1 MTVRGRVAR
10 QRRKSAWAIV
20 AVAGGFAGTVSVAV
34 QLLAWW
40 SQAADPLEQ
49 LLRDARLTAAL
60 VMGKKILA
68 TSLQWRWAVFVSA
81 TLIHFALSMVYAAL
95 ALPFVQRLSVFA
107 ALLAGAVYGLLIY
120 AVNLHGFTLLF
131 PWFSVARGVDT
142 IIVHVA
148 FGIAVTAAYCVL
160 LPIEKQSLPSA

>member
-1 MTVRGRVAR
+1 MLLGRIASH
-10 QRRKSAWAIV
+10 RRKPAWAAV
-20 AVAGGFAGTVSVAV
+20 AIAGGFAGTVSVTV

-40 SQAADPLEQ
+40 LQAADPLEL

-60 VMGKKILA
+60 VMGQKILA
-68 TSLQWRWAVFVSA
+68 TRAQWQWALFCSA
-81 TLIHFALSMVYAAL
+81 TFIHYALSIVYAAL
-95 ALPFVQRLSVFA
+95 AYPFVRRVSVFA

-131 PWFSVARGVDT
+131 PWFSVTRGVDT

-148 FGIAVTAAYCVL
+148 FGVAVAAGYCVL
-160 LPIEKQSLPSA
+160 PPVEKRGLPSV